1 MAFSKIQR
9 DNSYNATPNPWQL
22 KSIFRALSQN
32 KSVEVLKNANC
43 IIENIHSPQN
53 SSLCVNDNLK
63 AILDSN
69 AILKS
74 DDLLCTNGLI
84 SHSQKET

>member
-1 MAFSKIQR
+1 MISIYLESIKN
-9 DNSYNATPNPWQL
+9 NS
-22 KSIFRALSQN
+22 
-32 KSVEVLKNANC
+32 NC

-53 SSLCVNDNLK
+53 SLFCVNDNLK

-74 DDLLCTNGLI
+74 DELLCTNGLI
-84 SHSQKET
+84 SHS